1 MAQLSMFARPQ
12 PRERDVVFFALML
25 GPQLAAAMPGL
36 AARLRRE
43 FGVRAPVFG
52 PRRLH
57 MSLLGVGFADALDP
71 EEVETARAAARDFA
85 VAPFELAFGQMVSF
99 GRGQGPRAVVLRPT
113 EGGAAACALSCGLA
127 EAMIARGLDP
137 RGRPLAVPHLT
148 LLYDRAP
155 VPETA
160 LEPPVRT
167 RIERAALIY
176 SHRGQGRYTL
186 LAETA

>member
-57 MSLLGVGFADALDP
+57 VSLLGVGFADALDP
-71 EEVETARAAARDFA
+71 EEVETARAAALDFA
-85 VAPFELAFGQMVSF
+85 VAPFDLAFGKMVSF

-113 EGGAAACALSCGLA
+113 EGLA